1 MATIPEVDPTVPPT
15 AMERAMRRFVMSDVG
30 TWIAMKLST
39 RVDATMLRLTRGRV
53 STGVFFPVV
62 LMTAT
67 GRKSGEPRTVPL
79 VYYTQGEEV
88 NLIASSY
95 GRPRHPSWYLNVK
108 ANPEVELLGGGV
120 RRRYL
125 ARETSGEERDRL
137 FALADRLYA
146 GYGLYATRTGGRT
159 IPVLALRPVSDAAA
173 SA

>member
-1 MATIPEVDPTVPPT
+1 MATIPEVDPSAPPT

-39 RVDATMLRLTRGRV
+39 RVDPTMLRLTRGRV

-88 NLIASSY
+88 ILIASSF

-125 ARETSGEERDRL
+125 ARETSGAERDRL
-137 FALADRLYA
+137 FALAEKLYA
-146 GYGLYATRTGGRT
+146 GYGLYATRTRGRT
-159 IPVLALRPVSDAAA
+159 IPVLALRPISDAAA

>member
-1 MATIPEVDPTVPPT
+1 MATIPEVDPSAPPT

-30 TWIAMKLST
+30 TWIA
-39 RVDATMLRLTRGRV
+39 
-53 STGVFFPVV
+53 
-62 LMTAT
+62 T

-79 VYYTQGEEV
+79 VYYTLGEEV
-88 NLIASSY
+88 ILIASSF

-125 ARETSGEERDRL
+125 ARETSGAERDRL
-137 FALADRLYA
+137 FALAEKLYA
-146 GYGLYATRTGGRT
+146 GYGLYATRTRGRI